1 MPTSIAALL
10 LYAFSLVLYLWLLY
24 TNRPWVG
31 ISATTMLAGGLLVH
45 YFSLMERAR
54 ALDSVPYQD
63 LSGSLSLFA
72 WLLALT
78 YLGLEMFHRQ
88 RSVGAFVVPVVFML
102 ALFSTVFAPHQPPA
116 PPEAHSTV
124 FALHVTLNILA
135 YSAFAIAFVLS
146 VIFLLQNRML
156 RGRAPGRT
164 FWRFPALE
172 LLERMS
178 RSSVAVGLLA
188 LSVGIVLGLVVSR
201 EVRGRFWSNDPKE
214 IISLVLLF
222 SYAAYLWLGRTT
234 RWRGAR
240 ASWLCVLN
248 FVVVLF
254 SLTVVNLY
262 LSKFHRYF

>member
-1 MPTSIAALL
+1 MPTSTAALL
-10 LYAFSLVLYLWLLY
+10 LYAVSLALYLWLLY
-24 TNRPWVG
+24 TNRSWMG
-31 ISATTMLAGGLLVH
+31 FGASALLAGGLLLH

-63 LSGSLSLFA
+63 LPGSLSLFA

-78 YLGLEMFHRQ
+78 YLGLEVFHRQ
-88 RSVGAFVVPVVFML
+88 RSVGAFVVPVVFVL
-102 ALFSTVFAPHQPPA
+102 ALFSTLFAPQQPPA
-116 PPEAHSTV
+116 PPETHSTL

-135 YSAFAIAFVLS
+135 YSSFAIAFVLS

-188 LSVGIVLGLVVSR
+188 LLAGIGLGLVVSR
-201 EVRGRFWSNDPKE
+201 DVRGQLWSNDPKE
-214 IISLVLLF
+214 IVSVVILLG
-222 SYAAYLWLGRTT
+222 YAAYLWLGRTT
-234 RWRGAR
+234 TWRGAR
-240 ASWLCVLN
+240 ASWLCVIN

-254 SLTVVNLY
+254 SLTIVNLY
-262 LSKFHRYF
+262 WSKFHRYF